1 MKKPF
6 HFAESL
12 LNWYKNNAR
21 TLPFRNEVSPY
32 AIWISEVILQQT
44 RVNQGLE
51 YYRRFMARFPN
62 IKSLAESTEEEVLKI
77 WQGLGYYSRAR
88 NLHEAAQQIMSL
100 YHGQMP
106 SSYQELKKIKG
117 IGPYTAAAISS
128 IAFQEVIPAIDGNA
142 KRVFSRFLGINT
154 PVNTSSG
161 SVLIEKAAFSFI
173 DPFQPGNFNQAVMEL
188 GAMICTPKRPSCT
201 NCPLLSECIAYK
213 ENQIEYIPLKVK
225 KHVVKERSIFYFVFY
240 SKAEDTVQLI
250 MHQRTRNDIW
260 KGLYDFPSLEFNEA
274 MNVQKVI
281 ESEILKQQFPYVKFA
296 ELQSINGPLKHIL
309 THRILWL
316 HFSVYEL
323 SVMPHI
329 ENKNHTIYTLHEVL
343 GLPLPRPIEIF
354 LKEFMGKTIL
364 V

>member
-1 MKKPF
+1 
-6 HFAESL
+6 
-12 LNWYKNNAR
+12 
-21 TLPFRNEVSPY
+21 
-32 AIWISEVILQQT
+32 
-44 RVNQGLE
+44 
-51 YYRRFMARFPN
+51 
-62 IKSLAESTEEEVLKI
+62 
-77 WQGLGYYSRAR
+77 
-88 NLHEAAQQIMSL
+88 
-100 YHGQMP
+100 
-106 SSYQELKKIKG
+106 
-117 IGPYTAAAISS
+117 
-128 IAFQEVIPAIDGNA
+128 
-142 KRVFSRFLGINT
+142 
-154 PVNTSSG
+154 
-161 SVLIEKAAFSFI
+161 
-173 DPFQPGNFNQAVMEL
+173 
-188 GAMICTPKRPSCT
+188 MICTPKRPSCT

-296 ELQSINGPLKHIL
+296 ELQSINGLQNIFL
-309 THRILWL
+309 LIEFFAYFL
-316 HFSVYEL
+316 VYEL
-323 SVMPHI
+323 SVLPHI

>member
-1 MKKPF
+1 M
-6 HFAESL
+6 
-12 LNWYKNNAR
+12 
-21 TLPFRNEVSPY
+21 
-32 AIWISEVILQQT
+32 
-44 RVNQGLE
+44 
-51 YYRRFMARFPN
+51 
-62 IKSLAESTEEEVLKI
+62 
-77 WQGLGYYSRAR
+77 
-88 NLHEAAQQIMSL
+88 
-100 YHGQMP
+100 
-106 SSYQELKKIKG
+106 
-117 IGPYTAAAISS
+117 
-128 IAFQEVIPAIDGNA
+128 
-142 KRVFSRFLGINT
+142 
-154 PVNTSSG
+154 
-161 SVLIEKAAFSFI
+161 
-173 DPFQPGNFNQAVMEL
+173 
-188 GAMICTPKRPSCT
+188 
-201 NCPLLSECIAYK
+201 
-213 ENQIEYIPLKVK
+213 
-225 KHVVKERSIFYFVFY
+225 
-240 SKAEDTVQLI
+240 QLI